1 MLELFVIVGSEA
13 RARRTDILLAVHVAI
28 SISAAVDSKRP
39 FAPPV
44 HLVVLPSQLP
54 LDIKAG
60 YFRFVSDEAV
70 VSELVT
76 FTSTNI

>member
-1 MLELFVIVGSEA
+1 MLELFVVVGPEA

-54 LDIKAG
+54 LEVKAG
-60 YFRFVSDEAV
+60 FFRFVSDELV
-70 VSELVT
+70 VSALDTYVT
-76 FTSTNI
+76 GQ